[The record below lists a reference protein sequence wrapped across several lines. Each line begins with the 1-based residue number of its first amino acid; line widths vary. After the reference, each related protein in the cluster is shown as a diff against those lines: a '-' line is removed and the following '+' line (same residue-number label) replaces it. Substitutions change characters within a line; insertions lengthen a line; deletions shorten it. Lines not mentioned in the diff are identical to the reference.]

1 MNLGREFIRAE
12 SELVLLEQ
20 RDLNFY
26 FLHHWSNFFIV
37 VDNINATISR
47 PYLRC
52 SFYVFLR
59 VLLLWGLQ
67 DRGIL
72 FRNFIMEVLLDLW
85 YLCPL
90 YIYLKTHCKVMIYCI
105 ETWDIVIYLNP
116 LFIQRRVITSFL
128 LESIPWQK
136 LLDIF
141 QAQSFYKLY
150 ILRNRLTRTLSN
162 SVFFVDSF
170 DKFANPIIVLEHSFS
185 LLVSIHLWLIP
196 ESLKGV
202 LLLVIFL

>member
-90 YIYLKTHCKVMIYCI
+90 YIYLKT
-105 ETWDIVIYLNP
+105 
-116 LFIQRRVITSFL
+116 Q
-128 LESIPWQK
+128 SIPWQK

-202 LLLVIFL
+202 LLLVIYLW